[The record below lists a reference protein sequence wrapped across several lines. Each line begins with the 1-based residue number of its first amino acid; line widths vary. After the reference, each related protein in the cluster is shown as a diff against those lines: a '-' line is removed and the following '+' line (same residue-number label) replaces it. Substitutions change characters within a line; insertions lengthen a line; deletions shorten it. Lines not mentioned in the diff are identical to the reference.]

1 MAMKMNQDLKDR
13 EEKIYN
19 ALVNLKKG
27 SDSDKSLA
35 FECLGILGNESTKES
50 YDNRMKI
57 VEEMILRHEN
67 NK

>member
-1 MAMKMNQDLKDR
+1 MKMNQDLKDR